1 MFGISVV
8 SIRSF
13 VVAVIA
19 ASAIVLTVP
28 ALASDVGMEAE
39 GMGHHKMEAT
49 VFGKPGDPKKVSR
62 TVTIEATEIAF
73 NVHELK
79 FKKGETVRF
88 IFTNKGEQ
96 PHEFMIAEAAEQAE
110 HRKMM
115 TAMAG
120 MDMSKMHHNDGNT
133 VSTEPGETKELV
145 WTFTKAGTAEFS
157 CNYPGHAEVG
167 MQGKIAV
174 N

>member
-1 MFGISVV
+1 MFGISAV

-13 VVAVIA
+13 VIVAVA
-19 ASAIVLTVP
+19 AGAIVLTVP
-28 ALASDVGMEAE
+28 ALASEVGMGAE
-39 GMGHHKMEAT
+39 GMAHHKTEAT

-73 NVHELK
+73 NVHDLK

-88 IFTNKGEQ
+88 ILINKGEQ

-115 TAMAG
+115 TEMAG
-120 MDMSKMHHNDGNT
+120 MDMGEMHHNDGNT
-133 VSTEPGETKELV
+133 VSTEPGETKELI

>member
-1 MFGISVV
+1 MFGISAV

-13 VVAVIA
+13 VIA
-19 ASAIVLTVP
+19 AATTGAIVLTVP
-28 ALASDVGMEAE
+28 ALANDTSAGIH
-39 GMGHHKMEAT
+39 GMGHHEAEAPE
-49 VFGKPGDPKKVSR
+49 FGKPGDPKKVSR

-88 IFTNKGEQ
+88 IFINKGEQ
-96 PHEFMIAEAAEQAE
+96 PHEFMIADAAEQAE

-115 TAMAG
+115 SEMAG
-120 MDMSKMHHNDGNT
+120 MDMSQMHHNAGNS